1 MLTIDYSGADEHAA
15 TAIADTI
22 EKYNTSPASGGAC
35 LFVPY
40 GLILNG

>member
-22 EKYNTSPASGGAC
+22 KKYNTRRRPAALAF
-35 LFVPY
+35 LFRMA
-40 GLILNG
+40 